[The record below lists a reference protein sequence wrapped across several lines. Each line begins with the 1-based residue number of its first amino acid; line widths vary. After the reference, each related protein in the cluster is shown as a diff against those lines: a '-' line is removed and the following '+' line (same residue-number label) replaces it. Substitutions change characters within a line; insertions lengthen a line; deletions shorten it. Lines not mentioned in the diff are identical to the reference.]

1 MQTDRKKKRSH
12 WAGVSIGIV
21 LLAGLFAVSR
31 YDFLFFH
38 GIAEVFSIVVAAGI
52 FAFAW
57 HTARFSSSDYFLF
70 LGIGYLAV
78 AFIDVGHMLTYKGM
92 GTPGATTGNTAT
104 QLWIA
109 ARYLQAAT
117 LVAAP
122 IFLRRR
128 IHLAL
133 VVLAYAAAVCLLL
146 SSVLLWH
153 IFPEC
158 FIEGQG
164 LTRFKVVSEYLIIGA
179 LVASLAFL
187 VSRRAEFHPRVFRYI
202 AISILCTVASETA
215 FTAYVSVYGLSNVLG
230 HFLKIYAY
238 YFLYRAI
245 IRTGLREPYNLLFRN
260 LKQGEEALQR
270 AHDQLEIRVAERT
283 LELAEANRAL
293 LQEVGARKR
302 AQEALNLERDRLVGI
317 LNAMENGVYIVNARY
332 EIEYVNPVIERE
344 FGRVDGRR
352 CYEYFHD
359 RENAC
364 PWCSFSQVFAGK
376 TVRWEWYSHKVGKT
390 YDLFDVPLH
399 NADGTVSKLE
409 IFFDIS
415 ERSRAQV
422 ALRESEERYRQ
433 MVETAGEGIWTMDEH
448 GTVTFVNRRM
458 AELLGY
464 NVGEMAGRRALD
476 FVSEE
481 DHVLGQVKV
490 GERRRGLTDRYEVR
504 LRHKDGSIVWVL
516 ISASPTFV
524 REGHYAGALGMIT
537 DITAMKET
545 EKERTLL
552 SAAVHA
558 AAEGI
563 IITTDKGKIEYVN
576 PAFCAMSGYVRDEII
591 GQALAILESGQED
604 AMVQQELWSAL
615 RRGDVW
621 SGQLMQRRKDGT
633 AFDAEMTVSP
643 IQGSSGRVSN
653 YVAVIRDITEQLR
666 LEGQLRQAQ
675 KMEAVGTLAGGIAHD
690 FNNILA
696 AIIGFTEMCLERV
709 TEAVTRRRMEQ
720 VLKAGIRG
728 RELVRQILT
737 FSRKSGHERS
747 PVSMRLIVDDT
758 VNLLRASLPS
768 TIEIHCSVTT
778 RSDVVLAEP
787 NQLQQ
792 VLMNLSTNAAH
803 AMAGEPGSLTIA
815 LSEFSFALPMDAPH
829 PDLKPGTYV
838 RLSVHDT
845 GAGIDRSVLDRIFD
859 PFFTT
864 KKPGEGTGLGLSVVH
879 GIVRGHG
886 GAVTV
891 ESEPGKGATFHVF
904 LPRADTT
911 SGDVDA
917 LEPKAPVG
925 RERILFVD
933 DEPALVEM
941 GREVLESLGYQV
953 TATTDPLD
961 ALRMFRE
968 QPDAFDLVIT
978 DQAMPHTTGMHLAK
992 ELIALRGDLPVILS
1006 SGHTDLDREAASRN
1020 GIRAVVSKPLTR
1032 AETARSIRA
1041 VLDALQV

>member
-1 MQTDRKKKRSH
+1 MGWPSKSS
-12 WAGVSIGIV
+12 GVP
-21 LLAGLFAVSR
+21 
-31 YDFLFFH
+31 
-38 GIAEVFSIVVAAGI
+38 
-52 FAFAW
+52 
-57 HTARFSSSDYFLF
+57 SD
-70 LGIGYLAV
+70 G
-78 AFIDVGHMLTYKGM
+78 
-92 GTPGATTGNTAT
+92 
-104 QLWIA
+104 
-109 ARYLQAAT
+109 
-117 LVAAP
+117 
-122 IFLRRR
+122 
-128 IHLAL
+128 
-133 VVLAYAAAVCLLL
+133 
-146 SSVLLWH
+146 
-153 IFPEC
+153 
-158 FIEGQG
+158 
-164 LTRFKVVSEYLIIGA
+164 
-179 LVASLAFL
+179 
-187 VSRRAEFHPRVFRYI
+187 
-202 AISILCTVASETA
+202 
-215 FTAYVSVYGLSNVLG
+215 
-230 HFLKIYAY
+230 
-238 YFLYRAI
+238 
-245 IRTGLREPYNLLFRN
+245 
-260 LKQGEEALQR
+260 
-270 AHDQLEIRVAERT
+270 
-283 LELAEANRAL
+283 
-293 LQEVGARKR
+293 
-302 AQEALNLERDRLVGI
+302 
-317 LNAMENGVYIVNARY
+317 
-332 EIEYVNPVIERE
+332 
-344 FGRVDGRR
+344 
-352 CYEYFHD
+352 
-359 RENAC
+359 
-364 PWCSFSQVFAGK
+364 
-376 TVRWEWYSHKVGKT
+376 
-390 YDLFDVPLH
+390 
-399 NADGTVSKLE
+399 
-409 IFFDIS
+409 
-415 ERSRAQV
+415 
-422 ALRESEERYRQ
+422 
-433 MVETAGEGIWTMDEH
+433 
-448 GTVTFVNRRM
+448 
-458 AELLGY
+458 
-464 NVGEMAGRRALD
+464 
-476 FVSEE
+476 
-481 DHVLGQVKV
+481 
-490 GERRRGLTDRYEVR
+490 
-504 LRHKDGSIVWVL
+504 
-516 ISASPTFV
+516 
-524 REGHYAGALGMIT
+524 
-537 DITAMKET
+537 
-545 EKERTLL
+545 
-552 SAAVHA
+552 
-558 AAEGI
+558 
-563 IITTDKGKIEYVN
+563 
-576 PAFCAMSGYVRDEII
+576 AMSG
-591 GQALAILESGQED
+591 AAK
-604 AMVQQELWSAL
+604 
-615 RRGDVW
+615 
-621 SGQLMQRRKDGT
+621 LMQRRKDET

-768 TIEIHCSVTT
+768 SIEIHCSVTT

-803 AMAGEPGSLTIA
+803 AMAGGPGTLTIA

-829 PDLKPGTYV
+829 PDLNPGTYV

-845 GAGIDRSVLDRIFD
+845 GAGIDRSVLNRIFD

-904 LPRADTT
+904 LPRTDTT

-917 LEPKAPVG
+917 LEPKTPTG

-978 DQAMPHTTGMHLAK
+978 DQTMPQTTGIHLAK
-992 ELIALRGDLPVILS
+992 ELITLRGDLPVILS
-1006 SGHTDLDREAASRN
+1006 SGHTDLDRETASRN

-1041 VLDALQV
+1041 VLDAPQE

>member
-709 TEAVTRRRMEQ
+709 TEVVTRRRMEQ

-803 AMAGEPGSLTIA
+803 AMAGEPGTLTIA

-1041 VLDALQV
+1041 VLDTPQV